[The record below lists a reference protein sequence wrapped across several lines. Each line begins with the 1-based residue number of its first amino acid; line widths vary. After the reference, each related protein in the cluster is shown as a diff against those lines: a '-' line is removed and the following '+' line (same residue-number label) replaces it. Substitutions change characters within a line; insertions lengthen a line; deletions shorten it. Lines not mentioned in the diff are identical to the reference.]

1 MLSAGKRYTLLARI
15 AARGDL
21 GPRRSGLPRGV
32 FFPAVDGEKSTTKNP
47 RDGASAR
54 TETVDGGRPRR
65 GDRLRSGDSGSSRT
79 RRFRSL
85 GFSRTSLPGVGGT
98 TAGAGR
104 NARQPTVA
112 SRDGAI
118 SPETH
123 LGGTALDDHE
133 SALANGTG
141 LHGDGGGRAGIG
153 GLEFLDVGVVRH
165 GWMLRLLGRVPC
177 AAGKGLYRE
186 CLRLLGARTD
196 EDPAPIVCMVRQ
208 SGEIPSVFTKMITSS
223 ARFPSA
229 RLFLPRSIHRVGC
242 SRPRERGGLP
252 MRRTL
257 AAALAGVSRRVVPRS
272 CLSGASPSCAARST
286 AWHAH
291 ASAVPSSGHFAH
303 ASAAASGSEPFAG
316 RPRSDAGSKP
326 GGSTDRASGAGAM
339 RGFVA
344 INKRIIQCVDGTHAS
359 APPANRFGRDVF
371 PKRATNR
378 FFGRRVRSD
387 ERFARPSW
395 TFVSS

>member
-1 MLSAGKRYTLLARI
+1 MEGGAGQRRDRGARARDVLSAGKRYTLLARI

-141 LHGDGGGRAGIG
+141 LHGDSGRRAGIG
-153 GLEFLDVGVVRH
+153 GLEFLDVRVVRH
-165 GWMLRLLGRVPC
+165 DWVLRLLGRVPC
-177 AAGKGLYRE
+177 AAGKGLSRRALAAVIKAHTQE
-186 CLRLLGARTD
+186 
-196 EDPAPIVCMVRQ
+196 EDPPSIDLFEIFPQ
-208 SGEIPSVFTKMITSS
+208 SRYQFRSLISS
-223 ARFPSA
+223 ARRIGARAHPSHRLFTTARAGWSRDATGPGGRTGGCGPLRRPALVPLGSLASIRHALDRVARACVRGALFRTLRA
-229 RLFLPRSIHRVGC
+229 RLVRREQERALRRPTGFPR
-242 SRPRERGGLP
+242 RGQTEG
-252 MRRTL
+252 
-257 AAALAGVSRRVVPRS
+257 
-272 CLSGASPSCAARST
+272 
-286 AWHAH
+286 
-291 ASAVPSSGHFAH
+291 
-303 ASAAASGSEPFAG
+303 
-316 RPRSDAGSKP
+316 
-326 GGSTDRASGAGAM
+326 
-339 RGFVA
+339 
-344 INKRIIQCVDGTHAS
+344 
-359 APPANRFGRDVF
+359 
-371 PKRATNR
+371 
-378 FFGRRVRSD
+378 
-387 ERFARPSW
+387 
-395 TFVSS
+395 

>member
-1 MLSAGKRYTLLARI
+1 MEGGAGQRRDRGARARDVLSAGKRYTLLARI

-208 SGEIPSVFTKMITSS
+208 SGEIPSVFTKMANDINFECSFPECSS
-223 ARFPSA
+223 FSSSEHPPRRLFTTARAGWSPDATDPGGRTGGCEPPRRPAFVPLGSLAFMRRALDRVARARVCGALFRTLRA
-229 RLFLPRSIHRVGC
+229 RLGR
-242 SRPRERGGLP
+242 RERERAL
-252 MRRTL
+252 RRPT
-257 AAALAGVSRRVVPRS
+257 AFRRR
-272 CLSGASPSCAARST
+272 
-286 AWHAH
+286 
-291 ASAVPSSGHFAH
+291 
-303 ASAAASGSEPFAG
+303 E
-316 RPRSDAGSKP
+316 
-326 GGSTDRASGAGAM
+326 
-339 RGFVA
+339 
-344 INKRIIQCVDGTHAS
+344 
-359 APPANRFGRDVF
+359 
-371 PKRATNR
+371 
-378 FFGRRVRSD
+378 
-387 ERFARPSW
+387 
-395 TFVSS
+395 

>member
-1 MLSAGKRYTLLARI
+1 MDLGLQAAQNAGATNSWRI
-15 AARGDL
+15 AARGHL

-32 FFPAVDGEKSTTKNP
+32 IFPAADGEKSTTKNP

-65 GDRLRSGDSGSSRT
+65 GDRLRSGGSGSSRT

-104 NARQPTVA
+104 NARQPIVA

-153 GLEFLDVGVVRH
+153 GLEFLDVRVVRR

-177 AAGKGLYRE
+177 AAVKGL
-186 CLRLLGARTD
+186 
-196 EDPAPIVCMVRQ
+196 
-208 SGEIPSVFTKMITSS
+208 
-223 ARFPSA
+223 
-229 RLFLPRSIHRVGC
+229 
-242 SRPRERGGLP
+242 
-252 MRRTL
+252 
-257 AAALAGVSRRVVPRS
+257 
-272 CLSGASPSCAARST
+272 
-286 AWHAH
+286 
-291 ASAVPSSGHFAH
+291 
-303 ASAAASGSEPFAG
+303 
-316 RPRSDAGSKP
+316 
-326 GGSTDRASGAGAM
+326 
-339 RGFVA
+339 
-344 INKRIIQCVDGTHAS
+344 
-359 APPANRFGRDVF
+359 
-371 PKRATNR
+371 
-378 FFGRRVRSD
+378 
-387 ERFARPSW
+387 
-395 TFVSS
+395 